1 MIRAILFLLIAG
13 ALAALAVAAGGDAG
27 RVQADWLGWRLDT
40 SAAAALVLIGAMTL
54 LAVVFWR
61 VVLWLAEAPRR
72 AERAREEARRR
83 EADAVLA
90 RGFLALAAGDGEQA
104 RRQAARAA
112 DLYPEPPPTIAL
124 LKAQAA
130 EAAGDPSAEL
140 AWRELLEASGT
151 RLAAR
156 RGLMRLALARGDRE
170 AALQHAEAAHALS
183 PGALWAWRAL
193 FEARVAA
200 GEWDGALALVEAGVS
215 RKAVT
220 PAAAARARAA
230 LLAASAARLETA
242 STARG
247 RAEAL
252 DQAQK
257 ALKQNPAFTPGPL
270 IAARINA
277 AAGKLA
283 KAEEQLLAGWA
294 AAPHPALALF
304 FRDLRSDETPK
315 ERARR
320 LDLLIARAPDHR
332 ESRFVALD
340 RALLLGEPAAID
352 AASRTLAEE
361 TPTRRLCGI
370 MARAMRALDK
380 PDEGRAWLTLGAAA
394 PEDPAWTDLDPS
406 GRAFAYGQ
414 SDWAR
419 LVSDWSE
426 TGELAHPRHERGEP
440 VLSELPDLPAGYE
453 ASAEFIGAGE
463 ALVDAAPPSPDDPGD
478 WDDDLTEPAAPAPA
492 PPAAPRRSPPRAP
505 RKSAS

>member
-27 RVQADWLGWRLDT
+27 RVQADWLGWRLDA
-40 SAAAALVLIGAMTL
+40 SAAAVLLLIGVLTL

-61 VVLWLAEAPRR
+61 VTLWLAEAPRR

-90 RGFLALAAGDGEQA
+90 RGFLALAAGDGDQA

-112 DLYPEPPPTIAL
+112 DLYAEPPPPTVAL

-130 EAAGDPSAEL
+130 EAAHDPSAEP
-140 AWRELLEASGT
+140 AWRELLDSPET

-156 RGLMRLALARGDRE
+156 RGLMRLSLARGDRD
-170 AALQHAEAAHALS
+170 AALEHAEAALALS
-183 PGALWAWRAL
+183 PGARWAWRAL

-200 GEWDGALALVEAGVS
+200 GDWDGALALVETGLS

-230 LLAASAARLETA
+230 LLAASAARLEG
-242 STARG
+242 SSDARG
-247 RAEAL
+247 RAAAL

-257 ALKQNPAFTPGPL
+257 ALKQNPAFTPGPV
-270 IAARINA
+270 IAARLNG

-283 KAEEQLLAGWA
+283 RAEEQLLAGWA
-294 AAPHPALALF
+294 AAPHPALALM

-320 LDLLIARAPDHR
+320 LEQLIARAPDHR

-340 RALLLGEPAAID
+340 RALLLGEAEAID
-352 AASRTLAEE
+352 AASRALAEE

-370 MARAMRALDK
+370 MARAMRALDR
-380 PDEGRAWLTLGAAA
+380 PDEARAWLALGASA
-394 PEDPAWTDLDPS
+394 PEDPAWSDIDPG

-419 LVSDWSE
+419 LVSDWTE
-426 TGELAHPRHERGEP
+426 TGALAHPRHERGEP
-440 VLSELPDLPAGYE
+440 VLSELPDLPAGYVE
-453 ASAEFIGAGE
+453 SAEFLAAAETLADI
-463 ALVDAAPPSPDDPGD
+463 APPSPDDPGD
-478 WDDDLTEPAAPAPA
+478 WDEDIAEPPPA
-492 PPAAPRRSPPRAP
+492 PPPPARRRSPRRPPRTGAG
-505 RKSAS
+505 